1 MGRSKKDLHFGSRDG
16 NGGVVRMSV
25 SDRTSKAA
33 RPWND
38 PQVVNASSSYGVKL
52 NSYKEV
58 HKYENALE
66 SQGSLESHERF
77 TCGPCG
83 KLNASCACKGDGN
96 G

>member
-16 NGGVVRMSV
+16 RGGVTRMSV
-25 SDRTSKAA
+25 ADRTSKAA

-38 PQVVNASSSYGVKL
+38 PQVVNASAAYGVKL
-52 NSYKEV
+52 TSYKDV
-58 HKYENALE
+58 HRYENALE
-66 SQGSLESHERF
+66 SKGSLEPHERF

-83 KLNASCACKGDGN
+83 KLNASCACKGEQN